1 MKTLKYI
8 FEDIV
13 SIQDDVDIKSVHID
27 SRTVTPGGLFFA
39 LLGARVD
46 GHDFISVAI
55 EHGASVVVCE
65 REQHEV
71 EGVVFVY
78 VDSVRSIA
86 GTVVSRFF
94 DDPSQKLT
102 MIGVTGT
109 NGKTSIATMAYQAL
123 SSLGF
128 RTGLLSTVVNK
139 IDTVEFESTHT
150 TGDVIQVHSNLQA
163 MVEAGCTHC
172 CMEVSSHALDQGRV
186 VGVLFDVVIF
196 SNLTQDHLDYHESME
211 EYARTKKILFDTVSS
226 SACAV
231 VNIDDSYGAYMV
243 ADCPAHIVRYGIE
256 NSCDFPCTIE
266 ENSLNGL
273 TLGYSKF
280 KHLNFPLIGV
290 FNAYNISAV
299 LASLD
304 SLNLVTT
311 LNIENIAR
319 SMTGAPG
326 RMQIVWNTKVFGIVD
341 YAHTPDALQKILQT
355 LHETKE
361 STSRIITV
369 FGAGGDRDATKR
381 PLMAREVAMYTS
393 YIIVTEDN
401 PRTEDPENI
410 FQDIIAGFPPSLEYE
425 AIHDRREAIRRA
437 VEVSR
442 PGDIIVVAGKGHE
455 EYQIIGTEKIPL
467 SDTKELRL
475 ACEEKF
481 TVESEK

>member
-1 MKTLKYI
+1 MKTIQKLFDGI
-8 FEDIV
+8 AEVLQGVEV
-13 SIQDDVDIKSVHID
+13 SSVHID
-27 SRTVTPGGLFFA
+27 SRDVIPGGMFFA
-39 LLGARVD
+39 LRGSVSD
-46 GHDFISVAI
+46 GHDFIASAI
-55 EHGASVVVCE
+55 DHGAMVIVCEEITETVPGIVYVVVS
-65 REQHEV
+65 
-71 EGVVFVY
+71 
-78 VDSVRSIA
+78 SVKDVA
-86 GTVVSRFF
+86 GIVVSRFF
-94 DDPSQKLT
+94 DNPSHKLT

-123 SSLGF
+123 SSLDF
-128 RTGLLSTVVNK
+128 RAGLLSTVVNK
-139 IDTVEFESTHT
+139 IHTEEFISTHT
-150 TGDVIQVHSNLQA
+150 TGDVVQVHANLKA
-163 MVEAGCTHC
+163 MVDAGCTHC

-186 VGVLFDVVIF
+186 VGVDFDVVIF

-211 EYARTKKILFDTVSS
+211 EYARTKKILFDTVSP

-231 VNIDDSYGAYMV
+231 VNIDDPYGAYMV
-243 ADCPAHIVRYGIE
+243 ADCPARIVRYGLE
-256 NSCDFPCTIE
+256 NPCDFPCVIE
-266 ENSLNGL
+266 KNSLNGL
-273 TLGYSKF
+273 VLGYSKF
-280 KHLNFPLIGV
+280 KHLTFPLIGV

-311 LNIENIAR
+311 LNIENIVR

-326 RMQIVWNTKVFGIVD
+326 RMQIVWNTHVFGIVD

-361 STSRIITV
+361 KSSRIITV

-381 PLMAREVAMYTS
+381 PLMAREVAVYAS

-410 FQDIIAGFPPSLEYE
+410 FQDIIAGFPSSLEYE
-425 AIHDRREAIRRA
+425 VIRDRREAIRRA
-437 VEVSR
+437 VEVAR

-467 SDTKELRL
+467 SDTQELRL
-475 ACEEKF
+475 VCEEKF
-481 TVESEK
+481 IVESER